1 MESNPIDRMT
11 PDLPEGWLEAFRNL
25 ETVQR

>member
-11 PDLPEGWLEAFRNL
+11 PDLPEGWLKAL
-25 ETVQR
+25 KKPETVKQ